1 MSVAHAGMRLRV
13 AKALLLCG
21 SMAVAI
27 SLAPPAR
34 AETLTE
40 ALAAAYATNP
50 DLNAER
56 AALRGTDEN
65 VPRAKSAL
73 RPTVTGSANT
83 GRRLQRT
90 QRTRGTVTT
99 TNPITGATT
108 VGPRTSRDDSWPSGY
123 SVTLD
128 QTIFEGLQNVNAI
141 RAAEASV
148 RAGREQLRA
157 TEQQVLLDGVIAYVD
172 VLRDKAVVGLRE
184 NNVKVLTEQL
194 KATQDRFDVG
204 EVTRTD
210 VAQSEASRSGATSA
224 LTLAQANLKS
234 SRATYE
240 EVIGHPPAGLQ
251 VPPPVNGLL
260 PHSLEEALYAGDS
273 ENPNI
278 LAAVFTEE
286 AAEYTLKQLKGQLLP
301 SVSLEATYSDSF
313 DPTSTIDRREDTT
326 VIGRVNVPLYQG
338 GEVAAQVRQ
347 AKDLVL
353 QRRRELDLQRTGI
366 RSDVAA
372 AWSRLNA
379 SRAQIKSDQDQVDA
393 NKIALAGVREE
404 EKVGQRTVLDV
415 LDAEQALLDSQV
427 ILVTTKRDLV
437 VASYTLLAAVGR
449 LDAKSLQLPVEYYD
463 PLDHYERV
471 KNKWWGLNAEPR
483 QLLDR

>member
-1 MSVAHAGMRLRV
+1 MSVAHAGKRLRV
-13 AKALLLCG
+13 AKALLLC
-21 SMAVAI
+21 SAMAVAV
-27 SLAPPAR
+27 SLAPSAR

-73 RPTVTGSANT
+73 RPTITGSADT

-90 QRTRGTVTT
+90 QRNRGSVATTTSTGVTT
-99 TNPITGATT
+99 VSPQ
-108 VGPRTSRDDSWPSGY
+108 TSRDDSWPSGY
-123 SVTLD
+123 AVTLD
-128 QTIFEGLQNVNAI
+128 QTIFEGLQNINAI
-141 RAAEASV
+141 RAAEATV

-157 TEQQVLLDGVIAYVD
+157 VEQQVLLDAVIAYVD
-172 VLRDKAVVGLRE
+172 VLRDNAVVGLRE
-184 NNVKVLTEQL
+184 NNVNVLTEQL

-251 VPPPVNGLL
+251 VPPPVNGVL

-273 ENPNI
+273 ENPNV
-278 LAAVFTEE
+278 LAAVFAEE

-301 SVSLEATYSDSF
+301 TVSLEATYSDSY
-313 DPTSTIDRREDTT
+313 DPTSSIERREDTT

-366 RSDVAA
+366 RADVAA
-372 AWSRLNA
+372 AWSRLTA
-379 SRAQIKSDQDQVDA
+379 SRAQIQSDQDQVDA